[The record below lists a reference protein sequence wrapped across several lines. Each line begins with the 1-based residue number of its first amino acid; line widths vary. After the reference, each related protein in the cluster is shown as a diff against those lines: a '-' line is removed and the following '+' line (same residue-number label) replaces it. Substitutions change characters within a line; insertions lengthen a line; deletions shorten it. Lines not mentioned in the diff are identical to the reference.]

1 MMRQPPNLHEKKY
14 EKNRVI
20 EGILVEHT
28 CNNAIILENHRWF
41 ELLIKHL
48 KNKNVERIKYWC
60 LDHDL
65 LLVNDTLISV
75 AQGASIV
82 ASLAERF
89 RVSGAKKIIRI
100 ATTGALQENINIGS
114 IIVPSSCI
122 RDEGTS
128 YHYIPENVPCI
139 ADINF
144 LNTICNYLKNRNFKY
159 TSGLTWTTDGRWKET
174 SEKINLYKSL
184 NCLSIDMETSGL
196 YSFGMSR
203 NLPVV
208 SLNIVTD
215 KPHEDNSEYKG
226 VVQKDLWDKKI
237 TPLFLELITK
247 ILYGLKNEEI

>member
-1 MMRQPPNLHEKKY
+1 MSHPLNLPKKKY
-14 EKNRVI
+14 EKDRVI

-28 CNNAIILENHRWF
+28 CNSAIILENHRWF
-41 ELLIKHL
+41 ELLKKHL
-48 KNKNVERIKYWC
+48 KNKNIKIIKYWC
-60 LDHDL
+60 LDHEL
-65 LLVNDTLISV
+65 LLVADTLISI

-100 ATTGALQENINIGS
+100 ATTGALQENIDIGS

-122 RDEGTS
+122 REEGTS

-139 ADINF
+139 ADTRF
-144 LNTICNYLKNRNFKY
+144 LNIICDHLKKNNFNYL
-159 TSGLTWTTDGRWKET
+159 SGLTWTTDGRWKET
-174 SEKINLYKSL
+174 SEKINKYKSL

-203 NLPVV
+203 NLPVI

-215 KPHEDNSEYKG
+215 KPHKDNSEYKG

-247 ILYGLKNEEI
+247 ILDGLKNEEI